1 MGNAKK
7 QSEDLNNLTF
17 EKALFNLEEI
27 IQRME
32 SGDAPLQSLVDHY
45 QTGIKMLKFCRK
57 KIEGAEIKIKE
68 VQEKEGKF
76 IDKNFEDI
84 V

>member
-7 QSEDLNNLTF
+7 QSEDLNDLTF

-45 QTGIKMLKFCRK
+45 QTGIKMLKFFNIGFK
-57 KIEGAEIKIKE
+57 VLG
-68 VQEKEGKF
+68 
-76 IDKNFEDI
+76 
-84 V
+84 

>member
-1 MGNAKK
+1 
-7 QSEDLNNLTF
+7 
-17 EKALFNLEEI
+17 
-27 IQRME
+27 ME